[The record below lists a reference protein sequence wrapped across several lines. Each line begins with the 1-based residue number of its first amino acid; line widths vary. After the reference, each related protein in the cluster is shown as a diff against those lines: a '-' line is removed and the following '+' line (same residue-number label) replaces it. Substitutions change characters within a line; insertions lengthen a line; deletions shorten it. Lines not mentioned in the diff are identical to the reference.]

1 MNLLT
6 LCLLVLCL
14 CTEEMFDMYV
24 IFKLLVSTC
33 ASMVMLKLFI
43 YLIIDSTLQ
52 INCYVM
58 GLKKSI

>member
-1 MNLLT
+1 
-6 LCLLVLCL
+6 
-14 CTEEMFDMYV
+14 MYV